1 MKLVKK
7 KRERS
12 QINKIRN
19 ERELTTNTTE
29 IQSIV
34 RNYYEQ
40 LYAKNLDNLGK
51 MDKFLEIYNLPKLN
65 QEADL
70 LNRPTI
76 TNKIEAVIKKLQ
88 THKNSRPD
96 GFKVNFTKHSKN

>member
-1 MKLVKK
+1 MK
-7 KRERS
+7 KREMA

-40 LYAKNLDNLGK
+40 LYAKKLDNPGK
-51 MDKFLEIYNLPKLN
+51 IDKFLG
-65 QEADL
+65 
-70 LNRPTI
+70 T
-76 TNKIEAVIKKLQ
+76 
-88 THKNSRPD
+88 
-96 GFKVNFTKHSKN
+96 